1 MKRIIL
7 LSIII
12 INSLVIQSQNVL
24 TIDEAINIALKNN
37 FDIWIARND
46 VDAAKL
52 NNTLGNSGML
62 PGVSITGSDNYAVNS
77 IDQKLSSGSEIT
89 ASNAK
94 YNTFSAGAFVNW
106 NIFDGG
112 KMFITKNKLNEIQVL
127 GELQYKDKVM
137 QTIYNVIAAYY
148 DIVRQTQQLNS
159 LNEVINY
166 NKERVKI
173 LQTSYDAGL
182 IPKNNLLQSKIDLN
196 VYSEN
201 ALNQL
206 SVITASK
213 RSLNQLLCRDAGTV
227 LDVTD
232 SIPNSFKLNKEEL
245 LSKMYAS
252 NTTLLSLQKQIDIS
266 KLTISEFNSY
276 YFPKVSLFG
285 GYNFTESNNSAGSI
299 LINRINGPQIGGS
312 FTIPLYQSGNIK
324 RQKDVAKLQL
334 KSSQYYLE
342 SVKIQLNV
350 QLQNVITVYESQLN
364 LLNIEKENAD
374 LTKENLDIVMER
386 LRLGQTTVLEVR
398 QAQESFVD
406 SQTRLINLKYNL
418 KLAETK
424 LKQLI
429 AGL

>member
-12 INSLVIQSQNVL
+12 INSLVIHSQNVL
-24 TIDEAINIALKNN
+24 TIDDAINIALKNN

-46 VDAAKL
+46 ADAAKL
-52 NNTLGNSGML
+52 NNTLGNAGML

-94 YNTFSAGAFVNW
+94 YNTFIAGAFVNW
-106 NIFDGG
+106 NVFDGG
-112 KMFITKNKLNEIQVL
+112 KMFITKNKLNEIQAL

-137 QTIYNVIAAYY
+137 QTVYNVIAAYY

-206 SVITASK
+206 SVISASI
-213 RSLNQLLCRDAGTV
+213 RLLNQLLCRDAGTV
-227 LDVTD
+227 VAVID
-232 SIPNSFKLNKEEL
+232 SIPNNFKLTKEEL
-245 LSKMYAS
+245 LSKLYTN
-252 NTTLLSLQKQIDIS
+252 NTTILSLQKQVDIS

-276 YFPKVSLFG
+276 YFPKISLFG

-334 KSSQYYLE
+334 KSSQYFLE
-342 SVKIQLNV
+342 SGKIQLNV
-350 QLQNVITVYESQLN
+350 QLQNAITVYESQLK

>member
-1 MKRIIL
+1 
-7 LSIII
+7 
-12 INSLVIQSQNVL
+12 
-24 TIDEAINIALKNN
+24 
-37 FDIWIARND
+37 
-46 VDAAKL
+46 
-52 NNTLGNSGML
+52 ML
-62 PGVSITGSDNYAVNS
+62 
-77 IDQKLSSGSEIT
+77 
-89 ASNAK
+89 
-94 YNTFSAGAFVNW
+94 F
-106 NIFDGG
+106 
-112 KMFITKNKLNEIQVL
+112 
-127 GELQYKDKVM
+127 
-137 QTIYNVIAAYY
+137 
-148 DIVRQTQQLNS
+148 
-159 LNEVINY
+159 
-166 NKERVKI
+166 
-173 LQTSYDAGL
+173 
-182 IPKNNLLQSKIDLN
+182 
-196 VYSEN
+196 
-201 ALNQL
+201 
-206 SVITASK
+206 